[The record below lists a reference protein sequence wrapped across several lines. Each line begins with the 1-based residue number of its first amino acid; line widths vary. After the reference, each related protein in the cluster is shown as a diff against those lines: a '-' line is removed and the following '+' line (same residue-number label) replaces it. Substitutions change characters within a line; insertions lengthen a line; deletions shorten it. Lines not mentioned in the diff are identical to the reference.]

1 MYLREA
7 HQYGGANMSQLQE
20 NRRGGGIDTR
30 GYDREEL
37 TPLQENRRGGGSD
50 SRGYDRED
58 LTPLQENHRMGG
70 DLMNQSQE
78 DVQYSSTTCATLTVG
93 HLGDV
98 LRHVIENGLFVANED
113 GPLLSEVY
121 QFYEY
126 NHLVHGESD
135 KKPAKLQTLKE
146 KFIKKKGKYP
156 PFARTLVIS
165 KTRVAMSGGGKGRPN
180 TITRIKFK

>member
-50 SRGYDRED
+50 SRGFDRED
-58 LTPLQENHRMGG
+58 LTQLQI
-70 DLMNQSQE
+70 
-78 DVQYSSTTCATLTVG
+78 DVSYSSKTCATLTVG